1 MGASTA
7 RPQVTGFYDKPTGSI
22 QYVVADPA
30 TRRCA
35 IVDPVLDFDEKSGA
49 TGTTNADA
57 LLDFVAREGLTV
69 GWILDTHPHAD
80 HFSAARYLKEKT
92 GAPTAIG
99 ERIVDVQELW
109 KGIYNWPE
117 FRADGSQWD
126 RLFADGETFSIGT
139 IPVRVMFSPG
149 HTLASITY
157 VAGDAAFVH
166 DTLFM
171 PDSGTARA
179 DFPGGD
185 ARRLWRSIQD
195 ILALPDETRIFVGHD
210 YMPAGRE
217 PLWETTVAE
226 QKAKNSHISVCRTEA
241 EFVAVRE
248 ARDRTLPMPRLILH
262 ALQVNMNGGRLPEP
276 EANGRRY
283 LKFPLDAL

>member
-69 GWILDTHPHAD
+69 EWILDTHPHAD